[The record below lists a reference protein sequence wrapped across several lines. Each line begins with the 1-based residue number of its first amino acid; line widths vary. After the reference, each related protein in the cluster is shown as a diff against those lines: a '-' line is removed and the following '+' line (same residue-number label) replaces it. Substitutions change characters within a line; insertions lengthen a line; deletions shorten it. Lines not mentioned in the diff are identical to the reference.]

1 MQHLASRALVDRAH
15 TIALAHG
22 GRCDGPPGLR
32 PEQHENYHGAYFRD
46 PDGNKRCV
54 ACHSAG
60 G

>member
-15 TIALAHG
+15 AIALAHG